1 MSRAEREYD
10 LDFAEGVL
18 VEAKPS
24 WVEWLQ
30 LYIMW
35 LLLFMLAVTTV
46 VLFIHARNDRTYT
59 FDGCFAGSAAA
70 EDAVVVTYGE
80 GPICE
85 GEK

>member
-24 WVEWLQ
+24 RVEWLQ

-46 VLFIHARNDRTYT
+46 VLFIHTRNETSFT
-59 FDGCFAGSAAA
+59 FDGCFKGVR
-70 EDAVVVTYGE
+70 EGNTTFVTYGE
-80 GPICE
+80 DCE
-85 GEK
+85 